1 MTFLKFKSILGEPQE
16 LTKAVNYGVTIFN
29 KKAISKDVVNGAH
42 AFTNPIV
49 EMHESIKEEGLDDLL
64 KKSEFLPY
72 AALRRKYVDLTDKI
86 CGIDHKRGEKRGR
99 GGPKVHVEVVKED
112 VFGENICLFE
122 TNTLLYMSTNT
133 PPALVD
139 FVEEFKKIGNEL
151 VRKRNASGSVRL
163 LRENNKKLLM
173 HHAFFGKLQR
183 KWARALFKYANS
195 VINKDKVVWHVEE
208 EEEEEEKYKSN
219 MDIDGEEK
227 YILKFDKNSI
237 NTNTFWVQIKGVENP
252 VKQIQGTKDSAIVVA
267 VGDANTSPH
276 FKTLSGMSTG
286 KLI

>member
-1 MTFLKFKSILGEPQE
+1 MTFLKFKSILGEPQV
-16 LTKAVNYGVTIFN
+16 LTEAVNYGVTIFN

-42 AFTNPIV
+42 ALLEPIV
-49 EMHESIKEEGLDDLL
+49 GMKDSIRKEGLDDLI
-64 KKSEFLPY
+64 KKSTFLPDALKY
-72 AALRRKYVDLTDKI
+72 ANLTDKI
-86 CGIDHKRGEKRGR
+86 CGTDYKRGEKRGR
-99 GGPKVHVEVVKED
+99 GGAKVHVEVVKEE

-139 FVEEFKKIGNEL
+139 FVEEFKKRRNGVVAKWKLEL
-151 VRKRNASGSVRL
+151 YNT
-163 LRENNKKLLM
+163 
-173 HHAFFGKLQR
+173 FFEKLQR
-183 KWARALFKYANS
+183 KWARALFNYANS
-195 VINKDKVVWHVEE
+195 VINEDDKVWHVEE
-208 EEEEEEKYKSN
+208 EKKKGKGKGN
-219 MDIDGEEK
+219 RKGKGTTGKDHNAVGGN
-227 YILKFDKNSI
+227 YILQFDKNSI

-286 KLI
+286 KLF

>member
-1 MTFLKFKSILGEPQE
+1 MTFLKFNSILGEPQD
-16 LTKAVNYGVTIFN
+16 LTNAVNYGVTIFN
-29 KKAISKDVVNGAH
+29 KYILSKDVVNGAH
-42 AFTNPIV
+42 AFTKPVV
-49 EMHESIKEEGLDDLL
+49 EMQKFIKEEGLDDLL

-86 CGIDHKRGEKRGR
+86 CGTEKRGKKRGR
-99 GGPKVHVEVVKED
+99 GFGTKVHVEAVKEE
-112 VFGENICLFE
+112 VFEENICLFE

-139 FVEEFKKIGNEL
+139 FIEDFKKIGNEL

-173 HHAFFGKLQR
+173 HHAFFEKLQR

-195 VINKDKVVWHVEE
+195 VINKDQVVWHVEE
-208 EEEEEEKYKSN
+208 EKEEEEKGHN
-219 MDIDGEEK
+219 AEVEGK
-227 YILKFDKNSI
+227 YILKFDKNTI
-237 NTNTFWVQIKGVENP
+237 NTNTFWVQIKRVENP